1 MNKHPV
7 CLETEL
13 RSIIIVNN
21 DHFLKK
27 ILPVPLPTTHVN
39 EDYCFILS
47 LLVKMYE
54 RVWTW
59 PQGMMGAVGLSESP
73 E

>member
-21 DHFLKK
+21 DQHENAAT
-27 ILPVPLPTTHVN
+27 PSAYVN
-39 EDYCFILS
+39 EDYCFILL

-54 RVWTW
+54 RVWTR
-59 PQGMMGAVGLSESP
+59 PHGMMGAAE
-73 E
+73 